1 MAANYTTNYDL
12 CQWEPT
18 DPVQRVEFNQDNAK
32 VDAALKALSDQVVQK
47 ANQSAV
53 NTLVTAV
60 NQKANQTDLTA
71 AVGRISALEGGKA
84 DKASFD
90 QAVSTLTAADRLVFL
105 SQTSVESSVSA
116 YTLPLPDWD
125 GAWELQIRYNIIGTG
140 EIMLSFNNGTPCYNS
155 SSTQTVNSFRIKY
168 DSCSSAVGVITLR
181 PCGAAG
187 RILCQV
193 DGMTLN
199 DGNDHSYKVGVACTV
214 NNQTAQS
221 LTQLTFTSEGG
232 SIQAGSA
239 FACYYVK

>member
-1 MAANYTTNYDL
+1 
-12 CQWEPT
+12 
-18 DPVQRVEFNQDNAK
+18 
-32 VDAALKALSDQVVQK
+32 
-47 ANQSAV
+47 
-53 NTLVTAV
+53 
-60 NQKANQTDLTA
+60 
-71 AVGRISALEGGKA
+71 
-84 DKASFD
+84 
-90 QAVSTLTAADRLVFL
+90 
-105 SQTSVESSVSA
+105 
-116 YTLPLPDWD
+116 
-125 GAWELQIRYNIIGTG
+125 
-140 EIMLSFNNGTPCYNS
+140 MLSFNNGTPCYNS